1 MREKLYSLVFEV
13 MNDFRQVIQSL
24 PSPKSLKDLVMRITP
39 PKGVR
44 RKASADEVSDEG
56 IGLFDCEGAEIVVD
70 EVEAFDIDN
79 KDIDMTVETVKNA
92 GDEGIVQEITQNLR

>member
-1 MREKLYSLVFEV
+1 
-13 MNDFRQVIQSL
+13 
-24 PSPKSLKDLVMRITP
+24 MRITP

-44 RKASADEVSDEG
+44 RKASADEVPEER
-56 IGLFDCEGAEIVVD
+56 IGLFDCEGAEIEVD

-92 GDEGIVQEITQNLR
+92 GDEGIVQEITQNLRWKSSKNRAKKSVARMY